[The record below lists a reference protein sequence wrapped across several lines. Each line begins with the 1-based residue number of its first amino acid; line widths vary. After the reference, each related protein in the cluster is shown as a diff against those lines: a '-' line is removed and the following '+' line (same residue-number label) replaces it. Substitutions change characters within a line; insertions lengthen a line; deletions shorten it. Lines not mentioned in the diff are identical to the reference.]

1 MSLIFR
7 EGVILSIAPVLAYV
21 TAWMFEIGYA
31 EFYGISFELIEVD
44 LKAIIISML
53 VCLVTLLPFLAF
65 TCLFLYLGVL
75 KRSRKSRWWAL
86 HLTFVWFSSII
97 LYISSFDSLI
107 AWVGLALSLL
117 LMAISFLRV
126 AWMARSLGWDEAFS
140 KAADG
145 ESIHNFEG
153 PPPDSAA
160 PTVRQTI
167 MSVIALLGSVLIACL
182 MIKGVGGRAAMIKTA
197 FPTFVMDGKSY
208 VVLAGYGDRFVLGGI
223 VNGQFDENTLVI
235 PKNSEKIIN
244 LKAVYYESLYNK
256 K

>member
-21 TAWMFEIGYA
+21 TAWMFELGYA
-31 EFYGISFELIEVD
+31 DFYGISFELVEID
-44 LKAIIISML
+44 LKSTIISL
-53 VCLVTLLPFLAF
+53 LICLVTLLPFFAF
-65 TCLFLYLGVL
+65 TCLFLYLGFL
-75 KRSRKSRWWAL
+75 NRSRKSRWWAL
-86 HLTFVWFSSII
+86 QLMFVWFSSIG

-107 AWVGLALSLL
+107 AWSGLVLSLFF
-117 LMAISFLRV
+117 MAISFLRV
-126 AWMARSLGWDEAFS
+126 AWMARSVGWDDAFS

-145 ESIHNFEG
+145 ESISKFEG
-153 PPPDSAA
+153 SPPEPAP
-160 PTVRQTI
+160 PTVRQTL

-182 MIKGVGGRAAMIKTA
+182 MIKGIGGRAAMIKTA

-223 VNGQFDENTLVI
+223 ADGHFNGSTLVI

-244 LKAVYYESLYNK
+244 LKAVYYEDLYNK

>member
-7 EGVILSIAPVLAYV
+7 EGVILSIAPVVAYV

-31 EFYGISFELIEVD
+31 DFYGVSSELVEVD
-44 LKAIIISML
+44 LKSTIISLL

-65 TCLFLYLGVL
+65 TCLFLYLGFL
-75 KRSRKSRWWAL
+75 NRSRKSRWWAL
-86 HLTFVWFSSII
+86 QLIFVWFSSIG

-107 AWVGLALSLL
+107 AWTGLAFSLFF
-117 LMAISFLRV
+117 MTISFLRV
-126 AWMARSLGWDEAFS
+126 AWMARSVGWDDAFS

-145 ESIHNFEG
+145 ENISHFEG
-153 PPPDSAA
+153 PPPQPVP
-160 PTVRQTI
+160 PTVRQTL
-167 MSVIALLGSVLIACL
+167 MSVTTLLGSVVIACL
-182 MIKGVGGRAAMIKTA
+182 MIKGIGGRAAMIKTA

-208 VVLAGYGDRFVLGGI
+208 VILAGYGDRFVLGG
-223 VNGQFDENTLVI
+223 VADGHFDGGTFVI

-244 LKAVYYESLYNK
+244 LKAVYYENLYSK